1 MLPTIRSFLKV
12 HACPSGR
19 PVPSLPSLPP
29 SAPSSPTP
37 PFSLLTLRHC
47 CRQLYTTIG
56 IPKLAALLEVDEAS
70 FREHLQCLKHK
81 AHGIS
86 WTAGAPISG
95 EWASSAE
102 IDFFVDGTMAHVA
115 DFSRTRRH
123 SEFFVKQ
130 INKLEEIVS
139 NLKT

>member
-29 SAPSSPTP
+29 SALLPHPTLLPPHSPPS
-37 PFSLLTLRHC
+37 R
-47 CRQLYTTIG
+47 RQLYPTIG

>member
-1 MLPTIRSFLKV
+1 MPEWPT
-12 HACPSGR
+12 C
-19 PVPSLPSLPP
+19 PVPTLPAPLR
-29 SAPSSPTP
+29 PSSPTP

>member
-1 MLPTIRSFLKV
+1 MQQQKALPTVRSYLK
-12 HACPSGR
+12 
-19 PVPSLPSLPP
+19 L
-29 SAPSSPTP
+29 
-37 PFSLLTLRHC
+37 F
-47 CRQLYTTIG
+47 TTIDLA
-56 IPKLAALLEVDEAS
+56 KLSALAEADEPT